1 MHADCGPSSAAPRAE
16 AAGAPSPFRA
26 LLRRGAGAVPR
37 PVVVSAPMAEITDAA
52 YRVMAFEAGADAC
65 WTEMVSAAGLTHGSA
80 ASPLLLLP
88 LPEERG
94 RPLVAQLY
102 GSNPAEMA
110 EAVRIVSDLG
120 IFDAIDL
127 NAGCPAPKVVRT
139 GGGAALL
146 RNLPLYGALI
156 AAAVRATSLPVTVK
170 TRIGAV
176 PAAPLAAELARI
188 AEDAGAALLS
198 MHGRYAAAFH
208 SGPVHADALASAVQ
222 AVRIPVLVNGGIDSS
237 AVALDLLAKT
247 GAAGVMLGRAAVGNP
262 WLFGAVRSA
271 LAVPGDAAAAAN
283 AATSAQRPGSEVRAA
298 LLRHLALSLEAKTL
312 AHVADPDR
320 AAATDFRRS
329 LFLYFRGRPGAAR
342 LRGRLNTLTGVAEIR
357 AAIDAFFTAE
367 AAAAEAAAP
376 PDAVRDR

>member
-156 AAAVRATSLPVTVK
+156 AAA
-170 TRIGAV
+170 G
-176 PAAPLAAELARI
+176 E
-188 AEDAGAALLS
+188 AL
-198 MHGRYAAAFH
+198 H
-208 SGPVHADALASAVQ
+208 S
-222 AVRIPVLVNGGIDSS
+222 
-237 AVALDLLAKT
+237 
-247 GAAGVMLGRAAVGNP
+247 VGLHEYP
-262 WLFGAVRSA
+262 GAVRAEMEKRKEYVA
-271 LAVPGDAAAAAN
+271 L
-283 AATSAQRPGSEVRAA
+283 TRA
-298 LLRHLALSLEAKTL
+298 RYY
-312 AHVADPDR
+312 
-320 AAATDFRRS
+320 
-329 LFLYFRGRPGAAR
+329 LYVLQTKRK
-342 LRGRLNTLTGVAEIR
+342 
-357 AAIDAFFTAE
+357 
-367 AAAAEAAAP
+367 
-376 PDAVRDR
+376 

>member
-16 AAGAPSPFRA
+16 AAGTPSPFRA
-26 LLRRGAGAVPR
+26 LLRQGADAAPR

-222 AVRIPVLVNGGIDSS
+222 AVRIPVLVNGGIDSA

-262 WLFGAVRSA
+262 WLFGAVRDA
-271 LAVPGDAAAAAN
+271 LAAPGDAAAAAIP
-283 AATSAQRPGSEVRAA
+283 AQRSGSEVRAA

-376 PDAVRDR
+376 PDPAALDR